1 MSRSRFPVQNYVP
14 KKPKRWERK
23 TRTVHPSVVLWYLP
37 TGIWTVIIGQIWK
50 WKWKISMCKI
60 TIPSKT
66 NQIWIRNTGY
76 FRLNKMCFFP
86 VFRIRVFFR
95 IQLFFLSPDPIRKNP
110 YPIRKN
116 PDPIRKNPDRIQVHE
131 KNVLKSLKLYVQVEN
146 LFISYLALSTLSFL
160 VRLLQNLVK
169 NIIYNSL
176 VCSWTDWIRV
186 LKFGYET
193 LLFSASIILSQTIAL
208 CNLMCL

>member
-1 MSRSRFPVQNYVP
+1 MGAQNQDSAPICGTLVPTDRYMDSNYWANLEMEMEDFYVQDYHTIENESNMDPKHGIFPSQQN
-14 KKPKRWERK
+14 
-23 TRTVHPSVVLWYLP
+23 VL
-37 TGIWTVIIGQIWK
+37 
-50 WKWKISMCKI
+50 
-60 TIPSKT
+60 
-66 NQIWIRNTGY
+66 
-76 FRLNKMCFFP
+76 FP

-95 IQLFFLSPDPIRKNP
+95 IQLFFLSPDL
-110 YPIRKN
+110 IRKN
-116 PDPIRKNPDRIQVHE
+116 PDPIRKNPDRIRVHE